1 MRIRRIDCK
10 LLHLPL
16 SRPRASPL
24 EAAAGRLNTINVLLV
39 RVDTAEGLR
48 GLGFAYTLQG
58 SGRALYATAVDDLEP
73 LVLGEDA
80 LDHERLAA
88 KVYWRL
94 QTIGRRGLVAQAYS
108 AERTLDEA
116 VTTGR
121 LVPIMRAIWH
131 LAVTTVTGFLTAM
144 LVLSGYLFGFTF
156 LVLAALKPIFPDHV
170 GFWTRGGSNG
180 LPTNLQIRFA
190 LQPNEHPDGGY
201 WIIPFCLF
209 CGLGLLVASYRGS
222 RGFLKWWRKRHP
234 SRA

>member
-1 MRIRRIDCK
+1 MVLSETGEARVNGYLFVLERSLKTFLPADVVRDAVREIESRI
-10 LLHLPL
+10 
-16 SRPRASPL
+16 
-24 EAAAGRLNTINVLLV
+24 
-39 RVDTAEGLR
+39 
-48 GLGFAYTLQG
+48 
-58 SGRALYATAVDDLEP
+58 
-73 LVLGEDA
+73 LGE
-80 LDHERLAA
+80 LGPPLH
-88 KVYWRL
+88 
-94 QTIGRRGLVAQAYS
+94 VAQAYS

-170 GFWTRGGSNG
+170 GFWMRGGSNG

-190 LQPNEHPDGGY
+190 LQPNEHPAGGY